1 MVAAVDVCATG
12 VSAAGASFWVPEFL
26 LRRNRIIRPLHRGIF
41 PSAITAPEKPYLR
54 YFLKHFNFMEE
65 TIMTMHSTVLIAL
78 VLLIGATVAST
89 AQEGPNQTFTCTAK
103 TFNECL
109 MEAPCSAWKRSGPK
123 AYKLVTKIIF
133 RGNPVE
139 GETISG
145 GTIGDVLETKCGK
158 K

>member
-1 MVAAVDVCATG
+1 VLSAMTTLFGSARPCKRAARFELRDFCSSHYGPRKAVH
-12 VSAAGASFWVPEFL
+12 SLFL
-26 LRRNRIIRPLHRGIF
+26 NHSTSSETLMPL
-41 PSAITAPEKPYLR
+41 
-54 YFLKHFNFMEE
+54 
-65 TIMTMHSTVLIAL
+65 HSTVLMVFI
-78 VLLIGATVAST
+78 LLIGASVPSLAE
-89 AQEGPNQTFTCTAK
+89 EGPNQTFTCTAK

-123 AYKLVTKIIF
+123 AYKLDTKIIF
-133 RGNPVE
+133 RGDPVE

>member
-1 MVAAVDVCATG
+1 MR
-12 VSAAGASFWVPEFL
+12 L
-26 LRRNRIIRPLHRGIF
+26 
-41 PSAITAPEKPYLR
+41 
-54 YFLKHFNFMEE
+54 
-65 TIMTMHSTVLIAL
+65 HSTVSIAL
-78 VLLIGATVAST
+78 ILLMGATVPSIAE
-89 AQEGPNQTFTCTAK
+89 AGPNQTFTCTAK

-123 AYKLVTKIIF
+123 EYKLDTKIIF

-145 GTIGDVLETKCGK
+145 GTIGNVLETKCGK

>member
-1 MVAAVDVCATG
+1 
-12 VSAAGASFWVPEFL
+12 
-26 LRRNRIIRPLHRGIF
+26 
-41 PSAITAPEKPYLR
+41 
-54 YFLKHFNFMEE
+54 
-65 TIMTMHSTVLIAL
+65 MTMHFTVLIAS
-78 VLLIGATVAST
+78 VLLIEATVPSIA
-89 AQEGPNQTFTCTAK
+89 EEKPDQTFTCIAK

-123 AYKLVTKIIF
+123 AYKLDTKILF
-133 RGNPVE
+133 RGNPVV

>member
-1 MVAAVDVCATG
+1 MA
-12 VSAAGASFWVPEFL
+12 L
-26 LRRNRIIRPLHRGIF
+26 Q
-41 PSAITAPEKPYLR
+41 Y
-54 YFLKHFNFMEE
+54 
-65 TIMTMHSTVLIAL
+65 TVLIAL
-78 VLLIGATVAST
+78 VLFIGVTVSSIA
-89 AQEGPNQTFTCTAK
+89 EDGPNQPFTCTAK

-123 AYKLVTKIIF
+123 AYKLDTKIIF

-145 GTIGDVLETKCGK
+145 GTIGDALEIKCGK

>member
-1 MVAAVDVCATG
+1 MEIRNIAQISGGTLFVPSSLDAAN
-12 VSAAGASFWVPEFL
+12 ASPIEVKPLEGRTFVIFSNRVPLSTLWEAVMAV
-26 LRRNRIIRPLHRGIF
+26 N
-41 PSAITAPEKPYLR
+41 
-54 YFLKHFNFMEE
+54 
-65 TIMTMHSTVLIAL
+65 STVFIA
-78 VLLIGATVAST
+78 VALLIGATVPSLAEDEPKQS
-89 AQEGPNQTFTCTAK
+89 FTCTAK

-123 AYKLVTKIIF
+123 AYKLDTKIIF